1 MKWAIREAIDVY
13 FKAKSV
19 FQLGAKTFRAGEPV
33 LIFDTVK
40 TSTLEVAA
48 EVSYVT
54 GGRGNARLLSY
65 EGDKTLT
72 FNFEDALLS
81 NEGLAILSGADL
93 IPARNKHL
101 PGAHPDARSVIAH
114 YTEKYSVATNNMRD
128 EDQTKNVYDDDT
140 SLYPAGGP
148 NDPDGGQGVGKYA
161 PRGGIDNVWLTRKPY
176 VGQNASIYVM
186 LLDDA
191 GEISGMPVQI
201 NLETD
206 DSAEG
211 ADKYAYLRKFHTQN
225 DFIAFDL
232 YNKPMSTAEYPDPD
246 TIEEAAI
253 FDDQVA
259 YYVDYESCV
268 RNWVT
273 AWGEKTDYRR
283 VITAP
288 NYGETWGGTM
298 QEQDDGTMSLKDF
311 GYYAYL
317 LAPSGG
323 IAQPKAYKEGSD
335 FVYKVNVPSILYQDI
350 VLLDYYVEYTH
361 DATQV
366 SILPDKFGPYMY
378 VEGSSLV
385 RRASDGVDLPV
396 EFVIP
401 KFKITTALT
410 FTLAATGDP
419 STFTFSGDA
428 YPDFSKFDLTRKVLA
443 DIQILDADDNYDG
456 ASSGIATA
464 DPTSYRRFKYNND
477 TNGEYIWKDRSLEPH
492 QNMDY
497 SDTGNW
503 PDKQYNQDAGG
514 PATLTPGSG
523 LIDQENPKID
533 VDLNDL
539 GTKVSDVIANAPA
552 GSTLKFNEGIISE
565 RLVIDKNLTL
575 EGTTEDGKE
584 TILQGGAQLAANG
597 EPVRLTIKNMTL
609 VPDANTPIGVT
620 SQNQTSVDQR
630 DATVIIENS
639 TIRDFTG
646 KAVYVTDAKTT
657 AIRKSTFENCATG
670 TDTGTV
676 GDYTIDFNLVGV
688 QGANIDLDTVIFKG
702 MNGHKASVKVT
713 QRGGPSD
720 KGAGDIPM
728 DIPQAT
734 IANFTMSN
742 CDFQTD
748 GQGTPVDLR
757 IGTDH
762 KTPTEPEL
770 KNTTGDFP
778 VMISGNKTPVR
789 VQNPYK
795 GNEDVVTVPAGATG
809 YKNAKSDFVV
819 VGAATPVTPISINA
833 AGYDDI
839 YCAFRAA
846 KAGDVVVLNEDIAIS
861 DDDVNISGDS
871 MVAAMIPAGVTLDG
885 NGHKITVGTITG
897 KHILG
902 VNGENVTIKNV
913 TIEGAAGAKSGV
925 VVSGVSAKLTATNV
939 TINNCA
945 NCGIQVTN
953 GGQVILDNYK
963 SNGNAWGSVNCD
975 KGAGG
980 ATPRVT
986 FNSGAMAENVEIY
999 TELVDIQCVTAPSL
1013 TEVIGVGDTLKGFK
1027 YYTSDMAR
1035 LGVAAVVVDG
1045 KTTVYED
1052 MVEAEEAADEA
1063 GVDVVIL

>member
-101 PGAHPDARSVIAH
+101 PGSHPDARSVIAH
-114 YTEKYSVATNNMRD
+114 YTEKYSVATNNQRD

-140 SLYPAGGP
+140 SLYPAAGP
-148 NDPDGGQGVGKYA
+148 ESGEGIGNYA
-161 PRGGIDNVWLTRKPY
+161 PRGGTDNVWLTRKPY

-191 GEISGMPVQI
+191 GEISGMPIQI
-201 NLETD
+201 NLN
-206 DSAEG
+206 AEDEDENG
-211 ADKYAYLRKFHTQN
+211 ELRDKYAYLRKFHTQ
-225 DFIAFDL
+225 DKFIAFDL
-232 YNKPMSTAEYPDPD
+232 YNKPMNKTDFPDPENV
-246 TIEEAAI
+246 EEAAI

-259 YYVDYESCV
+259 YYVDYDSCT
-268 RNWVT
+268 RDWVT
-273 AWGEKTDYRR
+273 AWGNQLDYQRI
-283 VITAP
+283 ITAP
-288 NYGETWGGTM
+288 NYGNTWGGTP
-298 QEQDDGTMSLKDF
+298 DDAGSTKAF
-311 GYYAYL
+311 GNYAYL
-317 LAPSGG
+317 LMPSGG
-323 IAQPKAYKEGSD
+323 VAQPKAFKEGSD

-350 VLLDYYVEYTH
+350 VLIDYYVEYTH

-456 ASSGIATA
+456 ASAGIATA

-477 TNGEYIWKDRSLEPH
+477 TDGEYIWKDRSLEPH
-492 QNMDY
+492 QNLDY
-497 SDTGNW
+497 SDSGNW
-503 PDKQYNQDAGG
+503 PNKEYNEDHGG

-523 LIDQENPKID
+523 LIDQQDPKID

-539 GTKVSDVIANAPA
+539 GTNVSDVIANAPA
-552 GSTLKFNEGIISE
+552 GSTIKFTDGIISE
-565 RLVIDKNLTL
+565 RLTIDKNLTL
-575 EGTTEDGKE
+575 EGTTEEGKE
-584 TILQGGAQLAANG
+584 TVMQGGAQLAANG
-597 EPVRLTIKNMTL
+597 QPVRLTIKNMTL
-609 VPDANTPIGVT
+609 VPDANTPIGVV
-620 SQNQTSVDQR
+620 SQNQTAANQREASV
-630 DATVIIENS
+630 VIEDS
-639 TIRDFTG
+639 LIRDFTG

-657 AIRKSTFENCATG
+657 SIRNSTFENCATG
-670 TDTGTV
+670 EDTGIA

-688 QGANIDLDTVIFKG
+688 QGANIELDTVTFKG
-702 MNGHKASVKVT
+702 MNGHKSSVKVT

-734 IANFTMSN
+734 IANFTMTN

-762 KTPTEPEL
+762 KTPAEPEL
-770 KNTTGDFP
+770 ENTTGNFP
-778 VMISGNKTPVR
+778 VMVSGNKTPVR

-795 GNEDVVTVPAGATG
+795 GNEDVVTIPAGATG
-809 YKNAKSDFVV
+809 YKNTNSDFTV
-819 VGAATPVTPISINA
+819 VGAGTAVTPISIGA

-839 YCAFRAA
+839 YSAFRAA
-846 KAGDVVVLNEDIAIS
+846 KAGNVVTLNQDIVLNEDVVSVDPIIAA
-861 DDDVNISGDS
+861 V
-871 MVAAMIPAGVTLDG
+871 IPAGVTLDG
-885 NGHKITVGTITG
+885 NGHKITAGTLNT

-902 VNGENVTIKNV
+902 VVGENVTVKNI
-913 TIEGAAGAKSGV
+913 TIEGTAGTKSGI
-925 VVSGVSAKLTATNV
+925 VVSGISAKLTANNV
-939 TINNCA
+939 TINNCP

-953 GGQVILDNYK
+953 GGQVVLDNYK
-963 SNGNAWGSVNCD
+963 SSGNVWGSVNCD
-975 KGAGG
+975 KGGG
-980 ATPRVT
+980 GNTPRVT
-986 FNSGAMAENVEIY
+986 FNSGTMAENVEIY
-999 TELVDIQCVTAPSL
+999 TELVDIQCVTAVGL
-1013 TEVIGVGDTLKGFK
+1013 TEVIGVGTTLKGFK

-1035 LGVAAVVVDG
+1035 LGVAAVTVNG

-1052 MVEAEEAADEA
+1052 MAEAEEAAEEA
-1063 GVDVVIL
+1063 GVEVDIL